1 MNQKL
6 AIQKLNQLKDKGEV
20 ILSSDYLKLK
30 NTTSKKS
37 INIIIEKYN
46 LRNV

>member
-20 ILSSDYLKLK
+20 ILTYDYLKLK

>member
-1 MNQKL
+1 MTQKL

-20 ILSSDYLKLK
+20 ILTSDYLILK
-30 NTTSKKS
+30 NTTSKRS
-37 INIIIEKYN
+37 VDIIINKYN